1 MAYQHDTVQAANLY
15 MQKQQRPRKLKKVQR
30 KKIIAGE
37 MRESSQ
43 GVSHIDEE
51 GDYEEEGGA
60 NRRSLSEEN

>member
-1 MAYQHDTVQAANLY
+1 
-15 MQKQQRPRKLKKVQR
+15 VQR

-60 NRRSLSEEN
+60 ERRSLSEDN